1 MLLAVFDLPPIV
13 LVPPAPISRPSNQ
26 KEETNEEHLCRGP
39 QFWGLMNSLSVT
51 GKRLMLMKRVR
62 TVTAAAVL
70 QTVAVALEDLAGRNH
85 Q

>member
-1 MLLAVFDLPPIV
+1 MTPKPRKQ
-13 LVPPAPISRPSNQ
+13 STPSMVG
-26 KEETNEEHLCRGP
+26 TL
-39 QFWGLMNSLSVT
+39 T

-62 TVTAAAVL
+62 TVTAAVVL